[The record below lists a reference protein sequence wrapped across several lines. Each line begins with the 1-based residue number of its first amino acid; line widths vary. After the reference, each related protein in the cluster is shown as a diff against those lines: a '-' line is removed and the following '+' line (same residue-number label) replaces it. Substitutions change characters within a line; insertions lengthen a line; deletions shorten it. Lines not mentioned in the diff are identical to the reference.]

1 MMNVKKLSNYRNL
14 ILIFIIYIIF
24 WIILTIIIGIFVD
37 LGTKINLTQLIPEQN
52 LIIELTF
59 IFAIIL
65 PVSSLIGLIFGGYII
80 APLILY
86 IHKKIYGS
94 KKFYGI
100 LQIKNKQNLRI
111 LPKGFFPV
119 LMSIN
124 LASLLLTPTFIELIL
139 SAEIV
144 FRAEEISK
152 LPMLTQILAESVALM
167 ITFGLTTTFF
177 SSVWFLRDAGIIY
190 STKKKIENSE
200 EFVEVKSIGDWFN
213 TFLKSYA
220 GIGALITYVI
230 VVYNFISNFLTDKG
244 AITNILNVPILI
256 LWIGMP
262 FYLAISLIPTL
273 IINDL
278 LEIKRV
284 NYIKRIAEKLDIKD
298 TAIISFEFRTSRSV
312 DI

>member
-1 MMNVKKLSNYRNL
+1 MGV
-14 ILIFIIYIIF
+14 
-24 WIILTIIIGIFVD
+24 FVG

-59 IFAIIL
+59 IFALIL
-65 PVSSLIGLIFGGYII
+65 PLSSLIGLIVGGYVI

-94 KKFYGI
+94 KRFYGI
-100 LQIKNKQNLRI
+100 LHVKKKERVRI
-111 LPKGFFPV
+111 LSKGFFPV

-139 SAEIV
+139 SSEII
-144 FRAEEISK
+144 FRSEDISK

-167 ITFGLTTTFF
+167 ITFGLATTFF

-190 STKKKIENSE
+190 SNKEKIENSE

-230 VVYNFISNFLTDKG
+230 VVYNFVSNFLTDTG

-273 IINDL
+273 ILNEI
-278 LEIKRV
+278 LETKRV
-284 NYIKRIAEKLDIKD
+284 NYIKRIAEKLGIKE
-298 TAIISFEFRTSRSV
+298 TAIISFEFKKK
-312 DI
+312 